1 MDDYMDAYICIGVK
15 HMTFDKGTLKVIPR
29 VFKGNPEGLQWLRNS
44 FATKS
49 LQGVRWLSRVVVR
62 QIVEN

>member
-29 VFKGNPEGLQWLRNS
+29 VFKGNPEGLQ
-44 FATKS
+44 
-49 LQGVRWLSRVVVR
+49 
-62 QIVEN
+62 